1 MCWLCCIYRRLSFRP
16 RTSTLSLFTVH
27 AIINFPQIIIST
39 MCKNNMTSTRN
50 ANTAGAGAVV
60 NSNSDYVTTLTVP
73 AKGATASTDGAP
85 KRVIGTRNLSEE
97 DLEALRK
104 EDPFLYY
111 SIPRQ
116 VCRSSAA
123 DVTTQRNQESALTRH
138 ASCPSRIES
147 SSSAMVE
154 RKSCISF
161 ECHTDSI
168 SEDCIND
175 TELFVNENGDG
186 VDLSTRTLFGQLFL
200 PHKLLGLVTLLI
212 INTTATA
219 VIQYCV
225 TISLYVSN
233 DNNITDIC

>member
-1 MCWLCCIYRRLSFRP
+1 
-16 RTSTLSLFTVH
+16 
-27 AIINFPQIIIST
+27 
-39 MCKNNMTSTRN
+39 MTSTRN
-50 ANTAGAGAVV
+50 ANTAGAGTAV
-60 NSNSDYVTTLTVP
+60 NGDYVTTLTVP

-104 EDPFLYY
+104 QDPFLYY
-111 SIPRQ
+111 SIPRP

-123 DVTTQRNQESALTRH
+123 DVTTQHNQESALTRRV
-138 ASCPSRIES
+138 SCPSRIES

-175 TELFVNENGDG
+175 TELFGNENRDG
-186 VDLSTRTLFGQLFL
+186 VDLSTGTLFDQLFL

-225 TISLYVSN
+225 TSLYVSN
-233 DNNITDIC
+233 DNNITDIF